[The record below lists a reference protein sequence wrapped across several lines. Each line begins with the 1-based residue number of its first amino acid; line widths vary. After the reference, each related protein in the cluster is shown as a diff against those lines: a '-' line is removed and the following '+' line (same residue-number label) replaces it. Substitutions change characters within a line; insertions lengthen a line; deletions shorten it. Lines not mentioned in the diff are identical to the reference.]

1 MDKVYTSVECQTDIS
16 AVLTVTSG
24 LDSHMIIELEDD
36 SKLMFLLMIVT
47 NVYLIYLLWV
57 NGINLYLV
65 NAC

>member
-1 MDKVYTSVECQTDIS
+1 
-16 AVLTVTSG
+16 
-24 LDSHMIIELEDD
+24 MIIELEDD
-36 SKLMFLLMIVT
+36 SKLMLLLMVVT